1 MKLGI
6 AIVLALALFV
16 GGGAFLASR
25 FGGGQ
30 GGEGEVVRIEPVQ
43 RGDLVE
49 MVSAPGQI
57 VAKTKVSISA
67 RVSARIIELPPKP
80 GDRVTRG
87 DPNADPPVP
96 ASVLVRLDSKDLEAQ
111 LRAAEARYA
120 AQKAQL
126 AVTETRINAQEAQVA
141 ARKAEL
147 DDAERD
153 LARQEKLFESKD
165 VSQAEVE
172 RAQTRFDQLNAQYQ
186 AALQQLQGERN
197 NLQVERHQA
206 EAAEAE
212 IARARDSLSY
222 TTITSPIDGV
232 VTKVNVAVGELA
244 LIGTMNNPGTVIM
257 EVADLDTMIVN
268 TRVDEATVSQVR
280 VGQKAK
286 VRSQAYRD
294 QTFEGVVTEVA
305 LALTEEAR
313 ENLKYY
319 KTEVTLKTDGKRLLS
334 GLTAD
339 VDIETREHRDVLK
352 VPSQAVLGR
361 PVDELPVSVR
371 DAPEVD
377 KTRTLA
383 TVVYRVIDG
392 KAIVTPVKFGASDVT
407 HTIIESGLKE
417 GEPVIVGP
425 YKALESLK
433 HEQKV
438 RDEKVVA
445 AATKP
450 AA

>member
-1 MKLGI
+1 MKVLG
-6 AIVLALALFV
+6 AIVVSLLVLA
-16 GGGAFLASR
+16 GGGAVVVSKLS
-25 FGGGQ
+25 GGG
-30 GGEGEVVRIEPVQ
+30 GGEGEIVRVEPVQ

-49 MVSAPGQI
+49 LVSAPGQI
-57 VAKTKVSISA
+57 MAKTKVSISA
-67 RVSARIIELPPKP
+67 RVSARIIELPHKP
-80 GDRVTRG
+80 GDRVTKG
-87 DPNADPPVP
+87 NPDANPPIP

-111 LRAAEARYA
+111 LRAAEARHA

-126 AVTETRINAQEAQVA
+126 SVTESRIASQEALVA
-141 ARKAEL
+141 ARKAEV

-153 LARQEKLFESKD
+153 LARQEKLYESKD

-172 RAQTRFDQLNAQYQ
+172 RAQTRFDQLNGQFQ
-186 AALQQLQGERN
+186 SALQQLQGERN

-222 TTITSPIDGV
+222 TTIASPIDGV
-232 VTKVNVAVGELA
+232 VTKVNSEVGELA
-244 LIGTMNNPGTVIM
+244 VIGTMNNPGTVIM

-268 TRVDEATVSQVR
+268 TRVDEATVSQVK

-294 QTFEGVVTEVA
+294 QVFEGNVTAVA
-305 LALTEEAR
+305 LALTEEQR

-319 KTEVTLKTDGKRLLS
+319 KTEITLKTDGQRVLS

-339 VDIETREHRDVLK
+339 VDIETQEHRDVLK

-361 PVDELPVSVR
+361 AVDELPVAVR
-371 DAPEVD
+371 DSPEVD

-383 TVVYRVIDG
+383 TVVYRLMDG
-392 KAIVTPVKFGASDVT
+392 KAVVTPVKFGASDVT

-417 GEPVIVGP
+417 GEEIIVGP
-425 YKALESLK
+425 YKVLEGLK

-438 RDEKVVA
+438 RDEKTVPA
-445 AATKP
+445 TTKP
-450 AA
+450 AE